1 MGAPRLELNTVL
13 EQLHS
18 LQQLVFTKPGRVL
31 HTQSHVILPTTLFT
45 RRKETL
51 NALLRPQDR
60 STAERSLTLSPL
72 RKLHSLFCLG
82 KYRLLHPVGR
92 SKLAKMACSGPF
104 TPHIV
109 NDDCVT
115 AEITYSTEHVCQEI
129 LAGSQVVLRSS
140 PVLLLR
146 HGCVHWVSHERRE
159 YRASIATAT
168 VTARRKY
175 YYGCCTSQERIN
187 VSAAPTAPPVCFL
200 PLSSCLAYPGFSK
213 QCELQDNWGHKQD
226 QQHISPLGF
235 LNLMLLEQAGT
246 Q

>member
-1 MGAPRLELNTVL
+1 M
-13 EQLHS
+13 
-18 LQQLVFTKPGRVL
+18 L

-146 HGCVHWVSHERRE
+146 HGCVHWVSHQRRE

-175 YYGCCTSQERIN
+175 YYGCCTSQERIELFAVPT
-187 VSAAPTAPPVCFL
+187 VSQVFFQ
-200 PLSSCLAYPGFSK
+200 PLSLRLAYRGFGEQCG
-213 QCELQDNWGHKQD
+213 QCEQQDNGHREQD
-226 QQHISPLGF
+226 HQTHGLQYTGSQRVGH
-235 LNLMLLEQAGT
+235 N
-246 Q
+246 

>member
-1 MGAPRLELNTVL
+1 MLYTR
-13 EQLHS
+13 
-18 LQQLVFTKPGRVL
+18 
-31 HTQSHVILPTTLFT
+31 SHVILPTTLFT
-45 RRKETL
+45 RRKATL
-51 NALLRPQDR
+51 NASLRPQYS
-60 STAERSLTLSPL
+60 STAERSLTFSLL
-72 RKLHSLFCLG
+72 RKLHSLFCPY

-92 SKLAKMACSGPF
+92 SKLAKMVCSGPF

-115 AEITYSTEHVCQEI
+115 AEITYSTEHVWHEI
-129 LAGSQVVLRSS
+129 LALSRVVLCST

-146 HGCVHWVSHERRE
+146 HSCVHWVSHKRRE

-175 YYGCCTSQERIN
+175 CYGCCTSQERIN
-187 VSAAPTAPPVCFL
+187 VSAAPMAPPVSFL
-200 PLSSCLAYPGFSK
+200 PLSSCLDYPGFSK

-226 QQHISPLGF
+226 QQHTSPLGF
-235 LNLMLLEQAGT
+235 LNLMLLEQAST